1 MSSRSSSRSFDGS
14 AARNLRVV
22 PASEQAPAEISSGK
36 TPRTRETSAASTLP
50 AELKKAREQRDAEEV
65 SKIRQKIE
73 GKKAP
78 SPGVNALLA
87 IEHAKSLLSSG
98 DMMDEDLART
108 RTELLTAKQILEN
121 AVLKARTQGNEESAT
136 EYFDQIQEIET
147 LLDETHTP
155 AEAEETVT
163 GRMMKENAGKNAV
176 KLADYALEKRDAVQ
190 EKIQP
195 VLKELKEAKAK
206 LQKALLDEDLMEDDA
221 KRMQETMKSGGW
233 NAFKLRIG
241 DSLRQLRGSPSILD
255 LQKKIEDLELKKDLM
270 RGEMAEFTGM
280 AHSSQESTAGY
291 QTTLKRPKTSKAEL
305 RREEARRDDRIESG
319 KSAEELEKEY
329 LGEAADN
336 SIEVDLSEL
345 EEEEPITLV
354 KIKKPKK
361 ESAPSY
367 DVDLSELE
375 ADEEPITLVR
385 KKELPTVDVKLPK
398 EILELAKK
406 GAKKLERGVDLFTN
420 ISIDEAQAL
429 LPNAEKLWDLVN
441 NELKSLK
448 KQDSER
454 FRKFVDAFQPS
465 QDAASTKFVFE
476 AARLE
481 KARTLGADERSI
493 KMIQNRLEDA
503 AGQLGL
509 HDSPMFL
516 RMSDSSFND
525 ALNRIPHADQLIQLI
540 NTRTGMDNSYVG
552 VTPATRNYL
561 VAMGEYRKMVDEGN
575 ILGQNEAWEKVSEMN
590 SNLGIEG
597 NALVQSLIGETKR
610 PQDVMRGTKQRRES
624 VERSNKR
631 NKF

>member
-1 MSSRSSSRSFDGS
+1 
-14 AARNLRVV
+14 
-22 PASEQAPAEISSGK
+22 
-36 TPRTRETSAASTLP
+36 
-50 AELKKAREQRDAEEV
+50 
-65 SKIRQKIE
+65 
-73 GKKAP
+73 
-78 SPGVNALLA
+78 VNALLA

-385 KKELPTVDVKLPK
+385 
-398 EILELAKK
+398 
-406 GAKKLERGVDLFTN
+406 RRN
-420 ISIDEAQAL
+420 
-429 LPNAEKLWDLVN
+429 
-441 NELKSLK
+441 
-448 KQDSER
+448 
-454 FRKFVDAFQPS
+454 FQP
-465 QDAASTKFVFE
+465 
-476 AARLE
+476 
-481 KARTLGADERSI
+481 
-493 KMIQNRLEDA
+493 
-503 AGQLGL
+503 
-509 HDSPMFL
+509 
-516 RMSDSSFND
+516 
-525 ALNRIPHADQLIQLI
+525 
-540 NTRTGMDNSYVG
+540 
-552 VTPATRNYL
+552 
-561 VAMGEYRKMVDEGN
+561 
-575 ILGQNEAWEKVSEMN
+575 
-590 SNLGIEG
+590 
-597 NALVQSLIGETKR
+597 
-610 PQDVMRGTKQRRES
+610 
-624 VERSNKR
+624 
-631 NKF
+631 

>member
-22 PASEQAPAEISSGK
+22 SASEQAPAEISSGK
-36 TPRTRETSAASTLP
+36 TPRTRETSATSTLP
-50 AELKKAREQRDAEEV
+50 AELRKAREQRDAEEV
-65 SKIRQKIE
+65 SKIREKIV

-108 RTELLTAKQILEN
+108 RTELLTAKQVLEN

-163 GRMMKENAGKNAV
+163 SRMMKENAGKNAV

-195 VLKELKEAKAK
+195 VLKELKEAKAN

-361 ESAPSY
+361 EVAPSY

-398 EILELAKK
+398 EILDLAKK
-406 GAKKLERGVDLFTN
+406 GAKKLERGVDLFKN